1 MAVEDR
7 DEWWSVSTM
16 KWGRPARK
24 IWHFLVAQATA
35 RSSSSMTAYRYSAS
49 DRNLEPA
56 WTMDQMPPC
65 CCWRTKPRPW
75 RLASVHRR
83 VDLVG
88 SKYDSVGADVSDS
101 LTVRN
106 AVSNSSDQMNSFL
119 VLRSGRRGARRLA
132 TIAVVEESWLTSP
145 TNDRRSVRLAGV
157 GKLVMAWTMEG
168 SMW

>member
-1 MAVEDR
+1 
-7 DEWWSVSTM
+7 
-16 KWGRPARK
+16 
-24 IWHFLVAQATA
+24 
-35 RSSSSMTAYRYSAS
+35 MTAYRDSAS

-56 WTMDQMPPC
+56 WTTDQMPSC

-75 RLASVHRR
+75 RLASVYRR

-119 VLRSGRRGARRLA
+119 V
-132 TIAVVEESWLTSP
+132 
-145 TNDRRSVRLAGV
+145 GV
-157 GKLVMAWTMEG
+157 GEEVPRGW
-168 SMW
+168 